1 MFNNLIES
9 SSHVREYKR
18 RGSFLLFTSAVYVV
32 LFAVTGVVAIYAYD
46 ARLEK
51 QSLEFVVTLV
61 PPQEIAP
68 DQPPAVV
75 QSPGRPIADTEKDI
89 GVPQREVAMLD
100 VDRPEVVP
108 EDVSVRPNKH
118 LSLPKSGPVKWGPD
132 SITQPGGGG
141 PDSGSK
147 TGSKRHVVQPAQV
160 VQMPDLQPA
169 PELPKQPKIVSKG
182 PITGDAVS
190 LPKPV
195 YPELA
200 KRMRIEGVVR
210 VQVLVDLDGRV
221 ISANVL
227 NGSPYLRAEAQKA
240 ALKARFNPTTLN
252 SQPVQVSGVIIYNF
266 QLH

>member
-18 RGSFLLFTSAVYVV
+18 RGSFLLFTSVVYVV

-51 QSLEFVVTLV
+51 QSLEFVTIL
-61 PPQEIAP
+61 PPPEIVSE
-68 DQPPAVV
+68 QRPAVV
-75 QSPGRPIADTEKDI
+75 QPPGRPIADTEKEI

-108 EDVSVRPNKH
+108 DDISVVPGKH
-118 LSLPKSGPVKWGPD
+118 LPLPTSGPVKWGPD
-132 SITQPGGGG
+132 SHTQPGGGG
-141 PDSGSK
+141 SD
-147 TGSKRHVVQPAQV
+147 TGSETGSRRQVIQRAQV
-160 VQMPDLQPA
+160 VRMPEIQPA
-169 PELPKQPKIVSKG
+169 PELPKQPKVVSKG
-182 PITGDAVS
+182 PITGEATS

-210 VQVLVDLDGRV
+210 VQVLVDVDGRV

-240 ALKARFNPTTLN
+240 ALQARFNPTTLN
-252 SQPVQVSGVIIYNF
+252 NQPVKVSGVIIYNF

>member
-18 RGSFLLFTSAVYVV
+18 RGSFLLFTSVVYVV

-51 QSLEFVVTLV
+51 QSLEFVTLL
-61 PPQEIAP
+61 PPREIVAE
-68 DQPPAVV
+68 QPPAVV
-75 QSPGRPIADTEKDI
+75 QPSGRPRADTEKDI

-108 EDVSVRPNKH
+108 EEVSVVPNKH
-118 LSLPKSGPVKWGPD
+118 LPLPPHGPVKWGPD
-132 SITQPGGGG
+132 SNTQPGGKG
-141 PDSGSK
+141 PD
-147 TGSKRHVVQPAQV
+147 TGSETASRRTVVQPAQV
-160 VQMPDLQPA
+160 VQMPEIQPA
-169 PELPKQPKIVSKG
+169 PELPKQPRIVSKG

-221 ISANVL
+221 ISASVL

-240 ALKARFNPTTLN
+240 ALQARFNPTTLN
-252 SQPVQVSGVIIYNF
+252 NQPVKVSGVIIYNF